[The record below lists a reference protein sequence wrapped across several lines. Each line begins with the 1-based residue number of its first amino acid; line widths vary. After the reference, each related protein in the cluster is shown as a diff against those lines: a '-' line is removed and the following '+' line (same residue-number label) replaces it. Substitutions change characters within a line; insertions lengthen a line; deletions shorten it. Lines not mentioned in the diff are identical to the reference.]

1 MPVLDDAKEV
11 VGVKKVG
18 NPDAIILF
26 GSIAKEAKGKDID
39 LLIICEGGF

>member
-11 VGVKKVG
+11 VGVIKKVG

-26 GSIAKEAKGKDID
+26 GSIAREAKGNDKI
-39 LLIICEGGF
+39 GKAHV